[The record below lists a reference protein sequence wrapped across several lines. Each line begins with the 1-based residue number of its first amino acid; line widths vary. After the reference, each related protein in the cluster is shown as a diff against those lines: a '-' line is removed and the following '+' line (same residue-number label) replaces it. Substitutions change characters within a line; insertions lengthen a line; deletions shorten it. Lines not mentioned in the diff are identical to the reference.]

1 MSDKVEV
8 LFSGFKEEI
17 VKGLGDGIDLFIDG
31 DLLEKDKIV
40 DYYEIIINDSR
51 RI

>member
-17 VKGLGDGIDLFIDG
+17 VKGLGGGIDLFMDG

-40 DYYEIIINDSR
+40 EYYESIINDSK

>member
-1 MSDKVEV
+1 MSVKVEV

-31 DLLEKDKIV
+31 DLIEKDKIV
-40 DYYEIIINDSR
+40 EYYEIIINDSK

>member
-1 MSDKVEV
+1 MSVKVEV

-17 VKGLGDGIDLFIDG
+17 VKGLGGGIDLFMDG